1 MSTPFDAADLRR
13 HIARLL
19 TTTAAAWSIAAAKAR
34 SALSPLSKTQMTLD
48 FSNRR
53 RFVLS
58 GVGAAA
64 LATLP
69 QLRAQA
75 QTPTAN
81 RVLRVGHQKG
91 FLSLLKG
98 RGTLEQRLAPLG
110 VKLTWTEFTA
120 GPVQLEALNVGSIDF
135 GDVGEAPPIFAQ
147 AAGAPLAYVAAT
159 VPRPATEAVI
169 VPKDSPIRSV
179 ADLKGRKVAYNKG
192 SNVHYF
198 LVKLLEKNGLKYD
211 DVQSVF
217 LPPSDA
223 RAAFER
229 GAIDAWVIW
238 DPFLAAAEVGLGGRI
253 LADATGVV
261 NNRAYYFSTLDYAA
275 KNADVVRIVIE
286 EINKLDQ
293 WGSAHRDALAAEF
306 APLWGLPKP
315 VVDRSVGRAVYGTGP
330 ITKAILQEQQ
340 VIADTFFNLKLI
352 PKKINLL
359 EAAVNAG

>member
-1 MSTPFDAADLRR
+1 MSKPFDAADLRR
-13 HIARLL
+13 QIARLL
-19 TTTAAAWSIAAAKAR
+19 ATTAAAWSIAAAKAR
-34 SALSPLSKTQMTLD
+34 SALSTTEKTPMTFD

-53 RFVLS
+53 HFVLS

-64 LATLP
+64 LASLP
-69 QLRAQA
+69 SLPAQA
-75 QTPTAN
+75 QTAN

-110 VKLTWTEFTA
+110 VKLSWTEFTA

-159 VPRPATEAVI
+159 VPRPATEAVL
-169 VPKDSPIRSV
+169 VQKDSPIKTV
-179 ADLKGRKVAYNKG
+179 ADLKGKKVAYNKG

-198 LVKLLEKNGLKYD
+198 LVKLLEKNGLKYE

-217 LPPSDA
+217 LPPADA
-223 RAAFER
+223 RAAFEK
-229 GAIDAWVIW
+229 GAVDAWVIW

-275 KNADVVRIVIE
+275 KNADVIRIVIE

-293 WGSAHRDALAAEF
+293 WGSANRDALAAEF

-315 VVDRSVGRAVYGTGP
+315 VVDRSVARAVYGTGP

-340 VIADTFFNLKLI
+340 VIADTFLNLKLI
-352 PKKINLL
+352 PKKINVL